1 MCRRMLS
8 GTREERDMSALEVPG
23 AILHYETQGSG
34 PVLVLIPG
42 ANGEAGIFQ
51 PLADAL
57 QDAFTVVRY
66 DRRGLSD
73 SRLTSAQEDGDRRLA
88 TDGRDVAGLLI
99 HLDGAGKGFVLGNS
113 SGAVVAMKFLLDHPD
128 TAVKVIAHE
137 PPVVK
142 VLPDADWW
150 RDFFYRNY
158 DEFANAGI
166 QAGMTMFVEHIVS
179 PVDAEMIR
187 MGDDP
192 SPVRTKNAQYWV
204 EHELRQYPNY
214 NWDLDA
220 IGAQKDKLILA
231 VGEGSL
237 SNHEWTSRPSV
248 ILAESYG
255 LPLLEVPGYHLGILV
270 DPAEFAARIRTALL

>member
-1 MCRRMLS
+1 
-8 GTREERDMSALEVPG
+8 MSTLEVPG

-42 ANGEAGIFQ
+42 ANGEAGIFK

-66 DRRGLSD
+66 DRRGFSD
-73 SRLTSAQEDGDRRLA
+73 SRLTNAQEEGDRRLTA
-88 TDGRDVAGLLI
+88 DGDDVASLLT
-99 HLDGAGKGFVLGNS
+99 HLGGAGKGFVFGNS
-113 SGAVVAMKFLLDHPD
+113 SGAVVAMKFLLDHPH

-137 PPVVK
+137 PPVVNI
-142 VLPDADWW
+142 LPDAGRWQ
-150 RDFFYRNY
+150 DFFQRNY
-158 DEFANAGI
+158 DEFARGGMA
-166 QAGMTMFVEHIVS
+166 AGMKMFTEHIVS
-179 PVDAEMIR
+179 PVDAEMLSMR
-187 MGDDP
+187 DDP
-192 SPVRTKNAQYWV
+192 SPVRKNNAQYWV

-220 IGAQKDKLILA
+220 IGAQKGKLMIA

-237 SNHEWTSRPSV
+237 ADHQWTARPGFL
-248 ILAESYG
+248 LAERYG
-255 LPLLEVPGYHLGILV
+255 LHLLEVPGYHLGFLQ

>member
-1 MCRRMLS
+1 
-8 GTREERDMSALEVPG
+8 MSTLEMPG
-23 AILHYETQGSG
+23 AILHYESQGSG

-66 DRRGLSD
+66 DRRGFSD
-73 SRLTSAQEDGDRRLA
+73 SHLTTAQEEGDRRLA
-88 TDGRDVAGLLI
+88 TDGRDVAGLLT
-99 HLDGAGKGFVLGNS
+99 HLGGAGKGFVLGNS

-142 VLPDADWW
+142 ILPDADRW

-158 DEFANAGI
+158 DEIANGGMP
-166 QAGMTMFVEHIVS
+166 AGMTMFVEHIVS
-179 PVDAEMIR
+179 LVDAEMIS

-192 SPVRTKNAQYWV
+192 SPVRKRNAQ
-204 EHELRQYPNY
+204 
-214 NWDLDA
+214 
-220 IGAQKDKLILA
+220 
-231 VGEGSL
+231 
-237 SNHEWTSRPSV
+237 
-248 ILAESYG
+248 
-255 LPLLEVPGYHLGILV
+255 
-270 DPAEFAARIRTALL
+270 